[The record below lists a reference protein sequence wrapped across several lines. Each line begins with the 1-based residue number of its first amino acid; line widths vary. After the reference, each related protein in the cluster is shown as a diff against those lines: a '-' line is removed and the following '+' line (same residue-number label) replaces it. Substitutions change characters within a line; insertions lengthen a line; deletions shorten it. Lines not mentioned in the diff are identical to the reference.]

1 MLTMNLSSSDDE
13 IIQSEGKI
21 NLKSQSKKCKE
32 NVGETTMKVKRFEDE
47 N

>member
-1 MLTMNLSSSDDE
+1 MLTKNLSSSDDE

-21 NLKSQSKKCKE
+21 NLKSQSRKFKE
-32 NVGETTMKVKRFEDE
+32 NVEENVKVKRFEDE